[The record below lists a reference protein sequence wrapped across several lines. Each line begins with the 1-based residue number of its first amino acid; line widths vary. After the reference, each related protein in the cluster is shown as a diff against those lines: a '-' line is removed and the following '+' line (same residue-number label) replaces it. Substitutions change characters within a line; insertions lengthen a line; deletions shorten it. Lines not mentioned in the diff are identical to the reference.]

1 MAFSV
6 SYYHKK
12 LFLRCRRHS
21 GSASDAFIVKFEYIS
36 HLFVGFIS
44 LTLSKLMF
52 FGYIEK
58 VKLKVSNNL
67 IKTITLPVNS
77 LFGRNQEFASN
88 CCNISDSVLHKLHEN
103 SLHFHINQK
112 SAKQQSTSEIK
123 Y

>member
-12 LFLRCRRHS
+12 LLLRCRRHS

-67 IKTITLPVNS
+67 IKTITLTVNS
-77 LFGRNQEFASN
+77 LFGRNQEFALN
-88 CCNISDSVLHKLHEN
+88 CCNIRDNLLHKLHEN
-103 SLHFHINQK
+103 PLHFHMKSKVSQTTKTQQK
-112 SAKQQSTSEIK
+112 
-123 Y
+123 